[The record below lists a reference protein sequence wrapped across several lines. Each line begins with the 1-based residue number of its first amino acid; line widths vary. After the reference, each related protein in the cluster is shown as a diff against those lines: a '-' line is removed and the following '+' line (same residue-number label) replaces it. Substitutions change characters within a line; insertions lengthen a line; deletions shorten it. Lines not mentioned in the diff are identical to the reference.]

1 MKLRKFKDFEV
12 IKESF
17 SQSKEYGDLLKS
29 KAKDESF
36 FTDNLSEI
44 FDLGGK
50 VKIDYYRYLI
60 DQNGH
65 MVNANVDKEDKY
77 KIDHIVSIKYFKKD
91 EYDIK
96 QFLKVIEDLNTI
108 NISVEEMIDRCKE
121 EVNLG
126 LHKVLN
132 GKDSI
137 SYIIHFQENIDI
149 EDVLNSYNDWINFE
163 DEEYRKGMEELD
175 DMYYSEGI
183 ELSKFLDTNHTQSTI
198 DIGFMAD
205 DDLYIIAQYNR
216 LEKKFKIFHSE
227 VYESIEWYD
236 ENEN

>member
-1 MKLRKFKDFEV
+1 MKLRKFKDFEI

-17 SQSKEYGDLLKS
+17 SQSKEYVDLLKS

-36 FTDNLSEI
+36 FTDNLSEVS
-44 FDLGGK
+44 DLRGK

-65 MVNANVDKEDKY
+65 MINVDVDKENKY
-77 KIDHIVSIKYFKKD
+77 KINYIISIKYFTKE
-91 EYDIK
+91 EYDTN
-96 QFLKVIEDLNTI
+96 QFSKVIDDLNTI
-108 NISVEEMIDRCKE
+108 KISVEEMIDRCKE
-121 EVNLG
+121 EVDLSLNR
-126 LHKVLN
+126 VLN
-132 GKDSI
+132 DKDNI

-149 EDVLNSYNDWINFE
+149 EDVLNSYNDWVNFE

-175 DMYYSEGI
+175 NMYYGEGI
-183 ELSKFLDTNHTQSTI
+183 ELSKFLDTNHTESTI

-205 DDLYIIAQYNR
+205 DDLYFIAQYNR
-216 LEKKFKIFHSE
+216 IKKKFKIFYSE
-227 VYESIEWYD
+227 IYASMEWYN